1 MAGKFNSVFRKVTSK
16 RKCNMY
22 FYVDDRDIVI
32 ASTEELEYNLD
43 MCGFFVYTDEEI
55 SDFRYVD
62 DMGQVLAS
70 SDNYKEIL
78 YIQRKLKG
86 VGTVRVVV

>member
-1 MAGKFNSVFRKVTSK
+1 
-16 RKCNMY
+16 MY

-43 MCGFFVYTDEEI
+43 MCGFSVYTDEEI
-55 SDFRYVD
+55 ADFRYVD
-62 DMGQVLAS
+62 EIGQVLAS

-78 YIQRKLKG
+78 YIQKKLKG
-86 VGTVRVVV
+86 NGTVRVVV